1 MALLFI
7 YIGKTLANEKKHQ
20 NKLKK
25 TQKVK
30 QVNCGG
36 LTMWS
41 NLVENIF
48 SIFIK

>member
-1 MALLFI
+1 MKKST
-7 YIGKTLANEKKHQ
+7 KTNKKK
-20 NKLKK
+20 N
-25 TQKVK
+25 QKVK